1 MKLEL
6 NPSMSNNNIE
16 DQLLNDLGL
25 LYSIDYIFNSYLDDG
40 VNSFLRQKLLEEF
53 KYDFTRVLKHIDDLK
68 IQQSLIENVLE
79 SNLKSTTNNTKSS
92 STKKKPATGTTNK
105 KVKRGAI
112 DSFFKKAK

>member
-1 MKLEL
+1 M
-6 NPSMSNNNIE
+6 
-16 DQLLNDLGL
+16 NDLSL
-25 LYSIDYIFNSYLDDG
+25 SYSIDYIFNSYLDDG

-92 STKKKPATGTTNK
+92 STKKKPATGTIAFSKKLNNGKRQQHLTYEISHIIITNK
-105 KVKRGAI
+105 QTIV
-112 DSFFKKAK
+112 